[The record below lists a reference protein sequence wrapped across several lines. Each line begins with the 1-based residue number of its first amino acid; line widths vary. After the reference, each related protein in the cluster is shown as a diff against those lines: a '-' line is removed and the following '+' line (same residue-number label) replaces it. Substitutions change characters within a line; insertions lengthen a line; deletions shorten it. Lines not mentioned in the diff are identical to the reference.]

1 MIFEFFLE
9 QRKRSLL
16 ILSWKADQP
25 LYRLVQPIIFIR
37 LDKSTLIVPI
47 GTVTDGASVPWMLR
61 WLFPQQG
68 RYTRASLAHDY
79 LYDNDIGSRQVADW
93 DFYYWMLNDNVP
105 RWKAQLFFFA
115 VRIGGKRWWNH
126 STKTPY

>member
-9 QRKRSLL
+9 QRERSLL

-37 LDKSTLIVPI
+37 LDKSTLIVPV
-47 GTVTDGASVPWMLR
+47 GTITDGASVPWMLR

-68 RYTRASLAHDY
+68 KYTRASLAHDY
-79 LYDNDIGSRQVADW
+79 LYETDTGTRSEADE
-93 DFYYWMLNDNVP
+93 DFLNWMIEDGVP
-105 RWKAQLFFFA
+105 EWKAKLFWFA
-115 VRIGGKRWWNH
+115 VRVGGKRWWDF
-126 STKTPY
+126 KGKIK